1 MFFGVLL
8 LILGGL
14 MLLDRLG
21 LLRGDMWDY
30 FWPLVVIAIGVS
42 MIVKHK
48 RLQKP

>member
-14 MLLDRLG
+14 MLLDQLG

-42 MIVKHK
+42 IIIKHK
-48 RLQKP
+48 QVKKH